1 MSIFSDIRDGVKEMF
16 NEKTHYLTHNQMLY
30 NKAMRWT
37 IRDFGFV
44 WKNYEKDDINSLKT
58 TIKIIESKLGK
69 NVVEMKLIENLK
81 AVGYK
86 F

>member
-16 NEKTHYLTHNQMLY
+16 NGKTHYLTHNQMLY

-58 TIKIIESKLGK
+58 TIKIIESKFGK

-81 AVGYK
+81 TVGYK